1 MAKKDDKK
9 LLETAR
15 DRFKRCVEADQENRR
30 KAVEDLKFLH
40 VPGEQWDAALKSE
53 RGNRPN
59 YEFNKL
65 RVTIK
70 RIVNDIR
77 ANRPQAKV
85 RAVEDGDK
93 DTASVLEGLCRNVW
107 TVSDADAAVDI
118 AAEYSVGGGMGA
130 WRVITDYAD
139 DSAWDQDLRIVP
151 IRNPLSLWCDPS
163 AKDPMKRDARYW
175 FFESRMDKEVYKAKY
190 GKVPAVDWDSSEF
203 ADLEDWEDD
212 DSVRICEYWYQKPV
226 KKTLALL
233 DDGSTVDVE
242 ATDPQ
247 MLFAMDEFGQSVSR
261 ITRVREVQSQQICMA
276 IIGGGDKVI
285 EPSTEWAGSKFPFVQ
300 VYGEY
305 VVIDGKVHWF
315 GLTRFAKD
323 AQRAYNFERTL
334 FLETE
339 AKAPLDT
346 DWATVT
352 QAQGMTEQWAR
363 AHKELLPFRLYNPDP
378 LAGGPPI
385 RSPGAQVPP
394 ALALGLQISAEDI
407 KSVTGIFDNSL
418 GQKANE
424 ASGVAIRAR
433 QAQGEIAT
441 FNYADNIARAVRYT
455 HELLVDLIPKIYDA
469 ERSIRILGA
478 DGAEQYAKVNEVG
491 PDGQVKNDLSR
502 GKYDV
507 SVTVGPNMGTQRQ
520 EAAEVYMGLMQGN
533 PGLFP
538 IVGDLV
544 MKTFDNYPYSD
555 EMAERLR
562 LMAPPQIQQM
572 LAQKEQN
579 GGKAMD
585 PQAQAA
591 MAQAEQIMMQVQ
603 EMSQVVQ
610 QAAQEA
616 EGLKAEAEKEMVE
629 LNSAKATLEAEFQ
642 KMLADLAKREAQL
655 ILKDASMTAKQV
667 ERQAEGGV
675 DDEGNL
681 NSAVVNGLK
690 QQADEFMAQA
700 AQVLAQIQ
708 EAGGRGNRKIQ
719 MRKVNGGYEAQEGN
733 RKIKMRK
740 VNGGYEADIEE

>member
-1 MAKKDDKK
+1 MASKNDKK

-30 KAVEDLKFLH
+30 KFVDDMKFIH
-40 VPGEQWDAALKSE
+40 VPGEQWDTALKTD
-53 RGNRPN
+53 RGVRPN

-93 DTASVLEGLCRNVW
+93 DTASVLEGLCRNIW

-130 WRVITDYAD
+130 WRVVTDYAD
-139 DSAWDQDLRIVP
+139 DSAWDQDVRIVP

-175 FFESRMDKEVYKAKY
+175 FLESRMAKDAYKEKY
-190 GKVPAVDWDSSEF
+190 GKVPAVDWESSEF
-203 ADLEDWEDD
+203 ADVDDWEDE

-233 DDGSTVDVE
+233 DDGKTVDVE
-242 ATDPQ
+242 STEPQLLFVTDE
-247 MLFAMDEFGQSVSR
+247 AGQPVLDPMTGQPVSR
-261 ITRVREVQSQQICMA
+261 ITRTREVQAQQICMA
-276 IIGGGDKVI
+276 ILGGGDKVV
-285 EPSTEWAGSKFPFVQ
+285 EQPTEWAGSKFPFVQ

-305 VVIDGKVHWF
+305 LVIDGKVHWF

-323 AQRAYNFERTL
+323 AQRSYNYSRTL
-334 FLETE
+334 AVE
-339 AKAPLDT
+339 AIALAPQAKI
-346 DWATVT
+346 WATPE
-352 QAQGMTEQWAR
+352 QAEGHTANWNN
-363 AHKELLPFRLYNPDP
+363 AHKQNLPYMLYNATSANPNP
-378 LAGGPPI
+378 PQRVGG
-385 RSPGAQVPP
+385 ADVPV
-394 ALALGLQISAEDI
+394 ALIQEMQIASEDI

-478 DGAEQYAKVNEVG
+478 DGAEQYAKVNSPGPNGEVL
-491 PDGQVKNDLSR
+491 NDLSR

-544 MKTFDNYPYSD
+544 VKTFDYPYSD

-591 MAQAEQIMMQVQ
+591 MGQAQAMIEQVQ
-603 EMSQVVQ
+603 QHAQLVQ
-610 QAAQEA
+610 EAAAEAEQLKGEADQAASALKVQAAQLQIQA
-616 EGLKAEAEKEMVE
+616 AQ
-629 LNSAKATLEAEFQ
+629 LEADYQ
-642 KMLADLAKREAQL
+642 KIVADLTKREATIEVRIAQAQSEQE
-655 ILKDASMTAKQV
+655 KSQAQSESEKVKGDASQAVKQI
-667 ERQAEGGV
+667 QA
-675 DDEGNL
+675 
-681 NSAVVNGLK
+681 
-690 QQADEFMAQA
+690 QADRF
-700 AQVLAQIQ
+700 IQ
-708 EAGGRGNRKIQ
+708 KT
-719 MRKVNGGYEAQEGN
+719 YEMLQKPAS
-733 RKIKMRK
+733 
-740 VNGGYEADIEE
+740 

>member
-9 LLETAR
+9 LVLEAR
-15 DRFKRCVEADQENRR
+15 ERFKRCVDSDQDNRR
-30 KAVEDLKFLH
+30 KSVEDLKFIH
-40 VPGEQWDAALKSE
+40 VPGEQWDAKLKE
-53 RGNRPN
+53 DRGIRPN

-93 DTASVLEGLCRNVW
+93 DTASVLEGLCRNIW

-130 WRVITDYAD
+130 WRVVTDYAD
-139 DSAWDQDLRIVP
+139 DSAWDQDIRIVP
-151 IRNPLSLWCDPS
+151 IRNPLSLWCDPA

-175 FFESRMDKEVYKAKY
+175 FLESKMSKDAYKDKY
-190 GKVPAVDWDSSEF
+190 GKVPAVDWDASEF
-203 ADLEDWEDD
+203 ADADDWEDE

-242 ATDPQ
+242 DTDPQ
-247 MLFAMDEFGQSVSR
+247 MLFTVDPMTGQPVSR
-261 ITRVREVQSQQICMA
+261 IRRTREVQAQQICMA

-285 EPSTEWAGSKFPFVQ
+285 EPPTEWAGAKFPFVQ

-323 AQRAYNFERTL
+323 AQRSYNYSRTL
-334 FLETE
+334 AVE
-339 AKAPLDT
+339 AIALAPQAKI
-346 DWATVT
+346 WATPE
-352 QAQGMTEQWAR
+352 QADGHTANWGV
-363 AHKELLPFRLYNPDP
+363 AHKQNLPYMLYNATSANPNP
-378 LAGGPPI
+378 PQRVGG
-385 RSPGAQVPP
+385 ADVPV
-394 ALALGLQISAEDI
+394 ALIQEMQIASDDI

-544 MKTFDNYPYSD
+544 VKTFDYPYSD

-591 MAQAEQIMMQVQ
+591 MAQAEQIMAQVQ

-616 EGLKAEAEKEMVE
+616 EGIKAEAEKGMVE
-629 LNSAKATLEAEFQ
+629 LNSAKATLEADYQ

-655 ILKDASMTAKQV
+655 ILKDASLTAAQT
-667 ERQAEGGV
+667 QQGV
-675 DDEGNL
+675 DDEGKKVEGERETLTSNL
-681 NSAVVNGLK
+681 DSAIKEMQAEMK
-690 QQADEFMAQA
+690 QQAADFMTQA

-708 EAGGRGNRKIQ
+708 ANAQAEKPPRNKSIRVK
-719 MRKVNGGYEAQEGN
+719 RVNGELVG
-733 RKIKMRK
+733 M
-740 VNGGYEADIEE
+740 VEEQ

>member
-93 DTASVLEGLCRNVW
+93 DAASVLEGLCRNIW

-139 DSAWDQDLRIVP
+139 DSAWDQDIRIVP
-151 IRNPLSLWCDPS
+151 IRNPHCLWCDPS

-212 DSVRICEYWYQKPV
+212 DGVRICEYWYEKPV

-233 DDGSTVDVE
+233 DDGSTVDVA

-247 MLFAMDEFGQSVSR
+247 MLFTMDEFGQPVSR
-261 ITRVREVQSQQICMA
+261 ITRLREVQSKQICMA
-276 IIGGGDKVI
+276 ILGGGDKVV
-285 EPSTEWAGSKFPFVQ
+285 EQPTDWAGSKFPWIQ

-323 AQRAYNFERTL
+323 AQRSYNYSRTL
-334 FLETE
+334 AVE
-339 AKAPLDT
+339 AVALAPQAKY
-346 DWATVT
+346 WATPV
-352 QAQGMTEQWAR
+352 QAQGHTDMWAR
-363 AHKELLPFRLYNPDP
+363 AHKENLPFQLFNAD
-378 LAGGPPI
+378 AQN
-385 RSPGAQVPP
+385 PGAPQRMGGADIP
-394 ALALGLQISAEDI
+394 AALINEMQIASEDI

-544 MKTFDNYPYSD
+544 VKTFDYPYSD

-708 EAGGRGNRKIQ
+708 EAGGRGSRKIQ

>member
-247 MLFAMDEFGQSVSR
+247 MLFTVDEFGQPVSR

-285 EPSTEWAGSKFPFVQ
+285 EPSTDWAGSKFPFVQ

-323 AQRAYNFERTL
+323 AQRSYNYSRTL
-334 FLETE
+334 AVE
-339 AKAPLDT
+339 AVALAPQAKY
-346 DWATVT
+346 WATPV
-352 QAQGMTEQWAR
+352 QAQGHTDMWAR
-363 AHKELLPFRLYNPDP
+363 AHKENLPFQLFNAD
-378 LAGGPPI
+378 AQN
-385 RSPGAQVPP
+385 PGAPQRMGGADIP
-394 ALALGLQISAEDI
+394 AALINEMQIASEDI

-544 MKTFDNYPYSD
+544 VKTFDYPYSD

-572 LAQKEQN
+572 LAQKEEN